1 MFVYLT
7 AMTLT
12 KSFSPS
18 VSRMVLMVCLAMVI
32 FRPFM
37 LPLMS
42 TMMMMSF
49 GDVAAWMYLHTG
61 RQETLKSYHSTI
73 FIYTLA
79 NFALTERGFQGKSLP
94 HAVPHRPSGKSRPL
108 HTRKALLM
116 THFIRGRGAV
126 RGVNF
131 TSTHTHPSN

>member
-1 MFVYLT
+1 MKRSYLSVIQVGLDQSPSEARLHIAHVVGVLQTGRDRFMSKHKSAVQILQLGVRLQTRVRLT

-37 LPLMS
+37 LPLTS

-49 GDVAAWMYLHTG
+49 GDVAAWMYLQRAHVSA
-61 RQETLKSYHSTI
+61 R
-73 FIYTLA
+73 F
-79 NFALTERGFQGKSLP
+79 
-94 HAVPHRPSGKSRPL
+94 
-108 HTRKALLM
+108 HTRKA
-116 THFIRGRGAV
+116 
-126 RGVNF
+126 
-131 TSTHTHPSN
+131 P

>member
-1 MFVYLT
+1 MCVPVFQRPSGCVCVSRCECVLT

-42 TMMMMSF
+42 TMMMMSL
-49 GDVAAWMYLHTG
+49 GDVAAWMYLQPGG
-61 RQETLKSYHSTI
+61 R
-73 FIYTLA
+73 
-79 NFALTERGFQGKSLP
+79 
-94 HAVPHRPSGKSRPL
+94 
-108 HTRKALLM
+108 
-116 THFIRGRGAV
+116 RGAGH
-126 RGVNF
+126 RIDHSGQ
-131 TSTHTHPSN
+131 